1 MGGTEPSFELPPLR
15 ARELLLGN
23 GPRFARDA
31 FGPPLAFY
39 VGWKAGGLVAGILLS
54 TFVSILAWRAE
65 KRAERPGFLVR
76 MMLAIVVVQAVV
88 GLVADSER
96 VYLAQPVL
104 VSGAYGTAFLVSA
117 AVGKPL
123 AARFADEM
131 FPFPAEV
138 RASATFRRTFAR
150 ISVAWGAYLL
160 FRSGLRLAMLSMSS
174 VEGFLLVNFAT
185 GVPFTALLMS
195 WSVWYGIRSFRRS
208 EEWGP
213 AIVALEAAGIDVTAA
228 LTGTSPVP
236 GQVGGVTP
244 PPSTYSRSPVM

>member
-1 MGGTEPSFELPPLR
+1 MAVAEPEFELPSLKVR
-15 ARELLLGN
+15 DLILGN

-39 VGWKAGGLVAGILLS
+39 VGWRASGLVAGIALS
-54 TFVSILAWRAE
+54 TLMSLLAYRAE

-76 MMLAIVVVQAVV
+76 MMLGIVVLQAVI

-104 VSGAYGTAFLVSA
+104 VSAAYGTAFLVSTA
-117 AVGKPL
+117 MGKPL

-138 RASATFRRTFAR
+138 RASATFRRTFGR
-150 ISVAWGAYLL
+150 ISLAWGCYLL
-160 FRSGLRLAMLSMSS
+160 FRSALRLAMLSMTS
-174 VEGFLLVNFAT
+174 VELFLVINFGT
-185 GVPFTALLMS
+185 GVPLTALLMS
-195 WSVWYGIRSFRRS
+195 WSMWYGVRSFRRS

-213 AIVALEAAGIDVTAA
+213 AIRALEDAGLDVTTV
-228 LTGTSPVP
+228 LTG
-236 GQVGGVTP
+236 GGHEPLPVTP
-244 PPSTYSRSPVM
+244 PPST

>member
-1 MGGTEPSFELPPLR
+1 MAGGEPDFELPSLN

-39 VGWKAGGLVAGILLS
+39 VGWKLSGLVLGIALS
-54 TFVSILAWRAE
+54 TAMSLLAYRAE

-76 MMLAIVVVQAVV
+76 LMLVIVVVQAVI
-88 GLVADSER
+88 GLATDSER

-104 VSGAYGTAFLVSA
+104 VSGLWGTTFLVSSL
-117 AVGKPL
+117 VGKPL

-138 RASATFRRTFAR
+138 RASETFRRTFAR
-150 ISVAWGAYLL
+150 ISIAWGVYLL
-160 FRSGLRLAMLSMSS
+160 FRSGLRLLMLSMTN
-174 VEGFLLVNFAT
+174 VELFLVVSFAT
-185 GVPFTALLMS
+185 GVPLTAMLMS

-213 AIVALEAAGIDVTAA
+213 AIAALEAAGVDVTAA
-228 LTGTSPVP
+228 LTGQA
-236 GQVGGVTP
+236 GQEAGVTP
-244 PPSTYSRSPVM
+244 PPST